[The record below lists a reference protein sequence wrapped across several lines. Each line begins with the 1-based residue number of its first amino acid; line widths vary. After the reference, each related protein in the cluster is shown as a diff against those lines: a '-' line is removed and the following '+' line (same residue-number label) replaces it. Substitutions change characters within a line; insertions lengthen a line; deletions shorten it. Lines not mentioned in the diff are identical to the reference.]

1 MSAVALESLTTVLCL
16 RREGTPLGVGEGCDD
31 FLAALGLVV
40 LDGQEVVHAGL
51 PAMPRLPRSTLSAS
65 DEEKTWCSGSTQARM
80 RATHRPLLTK
90 PTKNP
95 HSEAAPQIDG
105 TATSEES
112 RQPPETGGCP
122 QTRGVN
128 HDWLDLDNMG
138 SLPTEHSTRF
148 CNRLLRTGYL
158 ITVNVVTT
166 NVPVPI
172 AV

>member
-1 MSAVALESLTTVLCL
+1 MVL
-16 RREGTPLGVGEGCDD
+16 R
-31 FLAALGLVV
+31 FN
-40 LDGQEVVHAGL
+40 
-51 PAMPRLPRSTLSAS
+51 
-65 DEEKTWCSGSTQARM
+65 SGPDARH
-80 RATHRPLLTK
+80 HRPLLTK

-122 QTRGVN
+122 QTHGVN

-138 SLPTEHSTRF
+138 SLRERSILF
-148 CNRLLRTGYL
+148 GNRPMRACYL

-166 NVPVPI
+166 NVPAPI